1 MILSITAVSEMF
13 PLLFDPH
20 GSQWDCVGSLFCPP
34 KLNRPPPL
42 LQPVI
47 LISIIFSTS
56 YLGIKLTSI
65 LDSLQLGVQY
75 PGRILPRYFLY
86 GLEERVLRS
95 RHPGTGRS
103 TRRWDSSF
111 QKHSPTS
118 NGGLVR
124 APSLPASPTC
134 INLVQT
140 YIIFAVF
147 NFVAFFHVYFLFPET
162 AGKTL
167 EETEAIFE
175 DPNGIPYIGTPAWK
189 THVTTKQ
196 LSAAEQGDVE
206 AVNAKL
212 AAMHE
217 HEEKVTP
224 TTYPN
229 NPENTTS
236 PAPKGAAAV

>member
-1 MILSITAVSEMF
+1 M
-13 PLLFDPH
+13 
-20 GSQWDCVGSLFCPP
+20 
-34 KLNRPPPL
+34 
-42 LQPVI
+42 
-47 LISIIFSTS
+47 
-56 YLGIKLTSI
+56 LT
-65 LDSLQLGVQY
+65 
-75 PGRILPRYFLY
+75 F
-86 GLEERVLRS
+86 
-95 RHPGTGRS
+95 
-103 TRRWDSSF
+103 
-111 QKHSPTS
+111 
-118 NGGLVR
+118 
-124 APSLPASPTC
+124 
-134 INLVQT
+134 VQT

-189 THVTTKQ
+189 TRVTTKQ

-217 HEEKVTP
+217 HEEKVSP
-224 TTYPN
+224 TTRPN
-229 NPENTTS
+229 DPDSTTS